1 MDVAV
6 VIPNWNGADLLPAA
20 VDSLLAQTH
29 PATVVVVDNG
39 SHDGSVELLR
49 SRYPDLLRVELPE
62 NRGFAGGVNAGIALA
77 LERRVD
83 AVATF
88 NNDAVADPGWL
99 GNLVTELERDPAAG
113 IATGKVLRMDGRLL
127 DTTGEFYATCGQPFP
142 RGRNCPDDG
151 SYDRP
156 EEVFGASGCATLY
169 RAEMLRHVGVFDDRF
184 FAYYEDLDLSFR
196 ARLAGWTVRY
206 APAAVVHHH
215 VSATSGRLG
224 SFTKYHAAKNFLLL
238 YLKNMPGAL
247 FWRYLKHFGPEAV
260 AQLLVAASRR
270 DGAYFRAVGRVLR
283 DAGAIRRDRRRIQAA
298 RTVSDAEIERW
309 LHKGSPPAI
318 PALPAGA

>member
-6 VIPNWNGADLLPAA
+6 VIPNWNGADLLAAA

-39 SHDGSVELLR
+39 SDDGSVELLR
-49 SRYPDLLRVELPE
+49 SHYPDLPRVELAV
-62 NRGFAGGVNAGIALA
+62 NTGFAGGVNAGIAVA
-77 LERRVD
+77 LQRGAD

-99 GNLVTELERDPAAG
+99 AGLVAELERDPAVG
-113 IATGKVLRMDGRLL
+113 IATGKVLRMDGRHL
-127 DTTGEFYATCGQPFP
+127 DTTGEFYSTCGQPFP

-151 SYDRP
+151 SYDVA

-169 RAEMLRHVGVFDDRF
+169 RVQMLREVGLFDERF

-196 ARLAGWTVRY
+196 ARLAGWSVRY
-206 APAAVVHHH
+206 APGAVVHHH

-224 SFTKYHAAKNFLLL
+224 SFTRYHAAKNFLLL
-238 YLKNMPGAL
+238 YLKNMPGRL
-247 FWRYLKHFGPEAV
+247 FWRYLRHFGPEAV
-260 AQLLVAASRR
+260 AQLLVATSRR
-270 DGAYFRAVGRVLR
+270 DGAYFRGLGRVLR
-283 DAGAIRRDRRRIQAA
+283 EAGAIRRDRRRIQAS
-298 RTVSDAEIERW
+298 RRVGLPEIDRW
-309 LHKGSPPAI
+309 LHKGQPPQV
-318 PALPAGA
+318 PALPTA